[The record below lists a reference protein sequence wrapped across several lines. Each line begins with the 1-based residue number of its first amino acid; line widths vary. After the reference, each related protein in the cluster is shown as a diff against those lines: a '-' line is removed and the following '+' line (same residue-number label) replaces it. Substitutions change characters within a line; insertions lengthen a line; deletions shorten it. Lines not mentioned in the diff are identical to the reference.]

1 MQPADGRV
9 SFTAWTF
16 VHPALDITVRDS
28 NPLSSPI
35 WSQAGDEAA
44 LAALL
49 YDPGARPAQERS
61 EVLHRVLRVVGPLA
75 LLLLLAWLAPAP
87 PEIKGLAAYLPLH
100 TALEMFAI
108 VVAVLA
114 FAIGW
119 APGMPAP
126 RNIVL
131 LSCAFLGSSL
141 LDFGHVLSYAGMPEF
156 VTPSNPEKAIA
167 FWLAL
172 RFLSG
177 GTLLFVALSSWRSVA
192 TRTQRYLYLTGALIY
207 TAVVYW
213 AVLFHQDSLPRTFIP
228 GQGLTPLKVGLEYL
242 FVVVHLMAAAA
253 FFVRAR
259 TPQPFDVGSLLIAT
273 LVNGMGGLFFTLYG
287 QVTDHFNLLGHVYIV
302 IAYGFICKAIFVDN
316 IRLPYVRL
324 LQSQQALREANQFN
338 AALFEQ
344 NSVGIYV
351 TDAHGVSLQCNPAHE
366 RLWQIPAR
374 EIIGKYNF
382 RQDPQIQKILGAE
395 ALDRLFK
402 GEVEQIMVEDAY
414 VDPALSGF
422 KQGRARRVA
431 AALFSIKNATG
442 QVHRVVVMQADITE
456 RQQAQRALQK
466 ERNFIATVLD
476 TAGAM
481 VIVLDSKGR
490 ILRFNR
496 AAEQVSGY
504 RSQEV
509 MNKEIWEIYRPA
521 GEREFFESAI
531 ADLLAGRPYSR
542 FEKYCSVKDGGSRA
556 IIWSNT
562 AMYDEQGRV
571 EYIICTGIDVTEARR
586 AEEEAQRHLADL
598 ARVSRITMLGEMASA
613 MAHELNQPLSA
624 VVNYTQG
631 CIRRMQAGAGDSAAL
646 QGAMEQAS
654 QQAQRAS
661 DIIRRIRDFMR
672 KGEVQRGLVNL
683 NELVRNVMELAQADV
698 RRHSIQVLLDLA
710 EPLPSVFAD
719 PIQIE
724 QVILNLLRNAMDAME
739 KTAVEKRS
747 LRIRTSVKDGG
758 MVGLS
763 VQDAGTG
770 LSPEA
775 LDLLFTPFYTTK
787 PEGMGLGLSIS
798 QSIVEA
804 HGGNMRATINPQG
817 GATFEFTLPVEE
829 DSEPMPLN

>member
-1 MQPADGRV
+1 M
-9 SFTAWTF
+9 
-16 VHPALDITVRDS
+16 
-28 NPLSSPI
+28 
-35 WSQAGDEAA
+35 
-44 LAALL
+44 
-49 YDPGARPAQERS
+49 
-61 EVLHRVLRVVGPLA
+61 LRVAGPLA

-87 PEIKGLAAYLPLH
+87 FQIKGIAAYLPLH
-100 TALEMFAI
+100 TALETFAI
-108 VVAVLA
+108 VVAILT

-119 APGMPAP
+119 TPGMPAP

-131 LSCAFLGSSL
+131 LGCAFLGSSL
-141 LDFGHVLSYAGMPEF
+141 LGFGHLLSYEGMPDF
-156 VTPSNPEKAIA
+156 VTPSNPEKAIF

-172 RFLSG
+172 RILSG
-177 GTLLFVALSSWRSVA
+177 GALLFVALSSWQPVV
-192 TRTQRYLYLTGALIY
+192 TRFQRYLYLAGVLIY
-207 TAVVYW
+207 TAAVYW
-213 AVLFHQDSLPRTFIP
+213 AVLFHQDSLPHTFIP
-228 GQGLTPLKVGLEYL
+228 GEGLTPLKIGLEYL
-242 FVVVHLMAAAA
+242 TAVIHLMAAAA

-259 TPQPFDVGSLLIAT
+259 APQPFDVGSLLIAV
-273 LVNGMGGLFFTLYG
+273 LVSGMGGFFFTLYA
-287 QVTDHFNLLGHVYIV
+287 QVTDHFNLLGHVYNV
-302 IAYGFICKAIFVDN
+302 IAYGFICKAVFVDN

-344 NSVGIYV
+344 NSVGIHV
-351 TDAHGVSLQCNPAHE
+351 FDAHGISLRCNPAHE

-374 EIIGKYNF
+374 ETIGKFNI

-402 GEVEQIMVEDAY
+402 GEVEQFVVEDAY
-414 VDPALSGF
+414 LDPVLSGF
-422 KQGRARRVA
+422 TQGRARRIA
-431 AALFSIKNATG
+431 AALFSIRDAGG
-442 QVHRVVVMQADITE
+442 QIHRVVVMEADITE
-456 RQQAQRALQK
+456 RRQVQRALQK
-466 ERNFIATVLD
+466 ERDFIATVLD

-481 VIVLDSKGR
+481 VIVLDPEGR

-504 RSQEV
+504 RSREV
-509 MNKEIWEIYRPA
+509 MNKRIWEIYRPA
-521 GEREFFESAI
+521 GEKEFFKSAI
-531 ADLLAGRPYSR
+531 ATLLAGQPYSR
-542 FEKYCSVKDGGSRA
+542 FEKYCSVKDGGSRT
-556 IIWSNT
+556 ITWSNT
-562 AMYDEQGRV
+562 AVYDEQHRV
-571 EYIICTGIDVTEARR
+571 EYIICTGIDITEVRR

-631 CIRRMQAGAGDSAAL
+631 CIRRMQAGTGDSAAL

-672 KGEVQRGLVNL
+672 KGEVQRSLVNL
-683 NELVRNVMELAQADV
+683 NELVRNVMELAQTDV
-698 RRHSIQVLLDLA
+698 RRHSIQVVLDLA

-719 PIQIE
+719 AIQIE
-724 QVILNLLRNAMDAME
+724 QVILNLLRNAMEAME

-758 MVGLS
+758 VVEFS
-763 VQDAGTG
+763 VQDTGTG
-770 LSPEA
+770 LSPEV
-775 LDLLFTPFYTTK
+775 LDLLFAPFYTTK

-804 HGGNMRATINPQG
+804 HGGSMHATINPQG

-829 DSEPMPLN
+829 DSEPVPLN

>member
-1 MQPADGRV
+1 M
-9 SFTAWTF
+9 
-16 VHPALDITVRDS
+16 
-28 NPLSSPI
+28 
-35 WSQAGDEAA
+35 
-44 LAALL
+44 
-49 YDPGARPAQERS
+49 
-61 EVLHRVLRVVGPLA
+61 LRVTGPLA
-75 LLLLLAWLAPAP
+75 LLLLLAWLIP
-87 PEIKGLAAYLPLH
+87 PPSEIKGLAAYLPLH
-100 TALEMFAI
+100 TALETFAI
-108 VVAVLA
+108 IVAILA

-126 RNIVL
+126 RNIAL
-131 LSCAFLGSSL
+131 LGCAFLGSAL
-141 LDFGHVLSYAGMPEF
+141 LDFGHLLSYKGMPDF
-156 VTPSNPEKAIA
+156 VTPSDPEKAIF

-172 RFLSG
+172 RCLSG
-177 GTLLFVALSSWRSVA
+177 GALLFVAISSWRPAA
-192 TRTQRYLYLTGALIY
+192 TRFQRYLYLTGVLVY
-207 TAVVYW
+207 TGMVYW
-213 AVLFHQDSLPRTFIP
+213 VVLFHQDSLPHTFIP
-228 GQGLTPLKVGLEYL
+228 GKGLTPFKVNLEYL
-242 FVVVHLMAAAA
+242 LVLIHLLAAAA

-259 TPQPFDVGSLLIAT
+259 TPQPFDVGSLLIAA
-273 LVNGMGGLFFTLYG
+273 LVNGMGGFFFTLYA

-324 LQSQQALREANQFN
+324 LQSQQALREASQFN

-344 NSVGIYV
+344 NSIGIHV
-351 TDAHGVSLQCNPAHE
+351 FDVHGVSLQCNPAYE
-366 RLWQIPAR
+366 RLWQIPAT
-374 EIIGKYNF
+374 EFIGKFNI
-382 RQDPQIQKILGAE
+382 RQDPQVQKILGTE
-395 ALDRLFK
+395 AMDRLFK
-402 GEVEQIMVEDAY
+402 GEVEQLMVEDAY
-414 VDPALSGF
+414 LDPALSGF

-431 AALFSIKNATG
+431 AALFSIKSATG
-442 QVHRVVVMQADITE
+442 QVSRVVAMLADITE
-456 RQQAQRALQK
+456 RRQAQRALQK

-481 VIVLDSKGR
+481 VVVLDPEGR
-490 ILRFNR
+490 IQRFNR

-504 RSQEV
+504 RSHEV
-509 MNKEIWEIYRPA
+509 LNKGIWEVYRPV
-521 GEREFFESAI
+521 GEKEFFKSAI
-531 ADLLAGRPYSR
+531 ANLLAGQPYSR
-542 FEKYCSVKDGGSRA
+542 FEKYCSVKDEGSRA
-556 IIWSNT
+556 VTWSNT

-571 EYIICTGIDVTEARR
+571 EYIVCTGIDITDVRR

-631 CIRRMQAGAGDSAAL
+631 CIRRMQAGTGDSAAL

-654 QQAQRAS
+654 QQAQRAA

-698 RRHSIQVLLDLA
+698 RRHGIQAVLDLA

-739 KTAVEKRS
+739 KTAVEERS
-747 LRIRTSVKDGG
+747 LRISTFVKDDGV
-758 MVGLS
+758 VGLS
-763 VQDAGTG
+763 VQDTGTG
-770 LSPEA
+770 LSPE
-775 LDLLFTPFYTTK
+775 DIDQLFTPFYTTK

-804 HGGNMRATINPQG
+804 HGGSMQAIINPQG

-829 DSEPMPLN
+829 DSESVSLN